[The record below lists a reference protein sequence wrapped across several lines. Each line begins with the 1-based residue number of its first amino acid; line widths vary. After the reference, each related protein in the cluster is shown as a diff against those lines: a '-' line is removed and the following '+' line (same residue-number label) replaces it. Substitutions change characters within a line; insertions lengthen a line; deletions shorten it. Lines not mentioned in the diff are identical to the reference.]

1 MAKFNFKLQSF
12 LGLKQKI
19 EDQKKNEYG
28 KAIKVLE
35 EEKTKKNKLLNQYLN
50 TINQMKQKIIE
61 GIKPNELQQYN
72 NFISYILK
80 AIQQQEEVI
89 IKAQDLVDKKREE
102 LVNAMKD
109 RKMIETLK
117 EHKYEEYVKEEKKL
131 EQKVIDEIVSF
142 KYNK

>member
-35 EEKTKKNKLLNQYLN
+35 EEKAKKNKLLNQYLN